1 MARRGEFGLIDPV
14 SSEFRLSRTLTVRL
28 FGFLAL
34 AGGAAVVATA
44 LLQGALGL
52 PGWVLVAGVVLVVAG
67 LGAAAIVLTRVP
79 PVRLDESGYQ
89 VRLVRGA
96 GVAQARW
103 TDVED
108 VVATT
113 VARERCVVLR
123 LRDGRSTTLPM
134 RILDVDPVDFVRD
147 LQAHLN
153 RGHGYRRIN

>member
-1 MARRGEFGLIDPV
+1 M

-34 AGGAAVVATA
+34 AGGAVVVATA

-67 LGAAAIVLTRVP
+67 LGAAAIVLTRVS

-89 VRLVRGA
+89 IRLVRGA
-96 GVAQARW
+96 GVARARW

-147 LQAHLN
+147 LQA
-153 RGHGYRRIN
+153 